1 MLERLES
8 LDNNQR
14 FKLVNHYLRDSKAL
28 VLVSPLYRT
37 EEMDYCDSITPYELL
52 DAINSGTFR
61 QYDTFCYIN
70 EDHDLYSIDDP
81 FEYVDAE
88 TIFYYYEE
96 CLDQLEK
103 LLDEVEK
110 MEF

>member
-8 LDNNQR
+8 LDNDQR
-14 FKLVNHYLRDSKAL
+14 FELVNHYLRDSKAL
-28 VLVSPLYRT
+28 VLVSPLFRA
-37 EEMDYCDSITPYELL
+37 EDAEYCDSITAWDLHY
-52 DAINSGTFR
+52 AISSGTFR
-61 QYDTFCYIN
+61 QHDKFCYIDEN
-70 EDHDLYSIDDP
+70 HDLYSIDDP